1 MTPSIDIG
9 HIARPSLDLGPLD
22 GPVLLFGGPYSNLQA
37 TEALRAEAERLGI
50 PPSNVIC
57 TGDVVAYCG
66 DPDATIDAIRDW
78 GCAVA
83 MGNCEEAL
91 GEGGEDCRCGFEK
104 GSQCD
109 LLSVRWFAHASARVS
124 ADQKAWMAALPHPV
138 TFELAGARIAVVHG
152 HSRDISEW
160 VFASTPEAEKRVALD
175 DLDADIVVAGHSG
188 LPFTQVLAD
197 GRMWHNPGVIG
208 VPANDGTPRVWYSIM
223 EPGADGVTVRHL
235 ALDYD
240 FEGARARM
248 IAEDLPDAYRKTL
261 ANGLWPNLDV
271 LPTAESEAT
280 GHAIGETAVT
290 WSNPLH
296 AMERRVQ

>member
-138 TFELAGARIAVVHG
+138 TFELAGARVAVVHG

-175 DLDADIVVAGHSG
+175 DLDADIVVAGDDM
-188 LPFTQVLAD
+188 QWD
-197 GRMWHNPGVIG
+197 IQ
-208 VPANDGTPRVWYSIM
+208 
-223 EPGADGVTVRHL
+223 
-235 ALDYD
+235 
-240 FEGARARM
+240 
-248 IAEDLPDAYRKTL
+248 
-261 ANGLWPNLDV
+261 
-271 LPTAESEAT
+271 
-280 GHAIGETAVT
+280 TAVSRFGDIQRDEVRLQA
-290 WSNPLH
+290 WNGVGDISDMDDKGSMRSIDCFDDLGVSVVMLSVREVGALLSCSWNLI
-296 AMERRVQ
+296 V